1 MIVVIPTIQLIILPL
16 AANYEVSNIQ
26 LAIVNHDH
34 SQATTQFIQKILSS
48 GYFKLKASSDSYDKM
63 FHLLSKDQI
72 DLILEIPNDFDKHLQ
87 RGEAQKLL
95 IAVHAINGVKANLG
109 ASYLN
114 EIIKDYSSQINLEFL
129 EKNGGRSPQVLQ
141 ISTSFWYN
149 PLMKYKYFMVP
160 GILAILVTMVGSY
173 MSALN
178 IVKEKEAGTI
188 EQINVSSI
196 RKYQFILG
204 KLIPFWILGIMVFSI
219 GLLVSRIIYGIV
231 PQGNL
236 PTLYLFIAI
245 YLVAVLGLG
254 LLISTFC
261 DTQQQA
267 MFIAFFFVMIF
278 ILLGGLF
285 TPIDSMPE
293 WAQFI
298 AYANPVTYL
307 IEVMRMVVLKGSG
320 FADLKRHFLIV
331 GAYAIGFNVLAV
343 LNYRKTIN

>member
-1 MIVVIPTIQLIILPL
+1 
-16 AANYEVSNIQ
+16 
-26 LAIVNHDH
+26 
-34 SQATTQFIQKILSS
+34 
-48 GYFKLKASSDSYDKM
+48 
-63 FHLLSKDQI
+63 
-72 DLILEIPNDFDKHLQ
+72 
-87 RGEAQKLL
+87 
-95 IAVHAINGVKANLG
+95 
-109 ASYLN
+109 
-114 EIIKDYSSQINLEFL
+114 
-129 EKNGGRSPQVLQ
+129 
-141 ISTSFWYN
+141 
-149 PLMKYKYFMVP
+149 
-160 GILAILVTMVGSY
+160 

-204 KLIPFWILGIMVFSI
+204 KLIPFWIIGMMVFSI
-219 GLLVSRIIYGIV
+219 GLLVSRIVYGII

-236 PTLYLFIAI
+236 PLLYLFIAL

-298 AYANPVTYL
+298 AYANPLTYL
-307 IEVMRMVVLKGSG
+307 IEVMRMIVLKGSG
-320 FADLKRHFLIV
+320 SADLKRHFLII
-331 GAYAIGFNVLAV
+331 GAYAFGFNLLAV
-343 LNYRKTIN
+343 LNYRKTKN